1 MRFNHY
7 RWPTRDLT
15 GYTGALIDL
24 HLQRDWVGQ
33 RIGPEP
39 TTDRFT
45 AIMSGT
51 ADERLIPGHALAMQS
66 DRPFQALASF
76 GNNFLTK
83 FDGAEINGR

>member
-1 MRFNHY
+1 MILLLGQYSVGKTTFIRS
-7 RWPTRDLT
+7 LV
-15 GYTGALIDL
+15 G
-24 HLQRDWVGQ
+24 RDWVGQ

-45 AIMSGT
+45 AIMSG
-51 ADERLIPGHALAMQS
+51 ASDDRLIPGHALAMQS

-83 FDGAEINGR
+83 FDGAEISGR